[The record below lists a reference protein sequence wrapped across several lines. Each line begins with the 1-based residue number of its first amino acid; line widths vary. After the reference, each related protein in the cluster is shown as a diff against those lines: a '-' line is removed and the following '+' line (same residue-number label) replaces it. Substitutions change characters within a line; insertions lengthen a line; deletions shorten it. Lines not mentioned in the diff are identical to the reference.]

1 MEGLSVHRQPVS
13 HAADEGYFRMCLMHF
28 KLQRQARWMRTI
40 VGVLT
45 CNIFPMCRLD
55 AQVHSGR
62 ISAIDRCFEYAQ
74 PSACS
79 IRQVGKDTGGFIS
92 RAVVHG
98 YDLEATLK
106 ILPQHTLDALFNQRS
121 CIVDRYD
128 DRDIH

>member
-1 MEGLSVHRQPVS
+1 MPKFI
-13 HAADEGYFRMCLMHF
+13 AAG
-28 KLQRQARWMRTI
+28 
-40 VGVLT
+40 
-45 CNIFPMCRLD
+45 
-55 AQVHSGR
+55 

-79 IRQVGKDTGGFIS
+79 IRQAGKDTGGFIS

-106 ILPQHTLDALFNQRS
+106 VLPQHTLDALFNQRS